1 MGHSLF
7 CFGLIGSDCNR
18 GNCRLERNSLCL
30 RGHDGAWPSSFF
42 GGMRSRASASVQ
54 APPTLT
60 YGYALCGA
68 PYLDASAVM
77 TQHGPPVFWR
87 DALPRVRECSS
98 ASNTHLRLRLVR
110 RSIFGCLCGHDGAWP
125 SSFLE
130 GCAPARPRMFKRPQH
145 SLTATPSA
153 ALHNL

>member
-77 TQHGPPVFWR
+77 TEHDPPVFWR
-87 DALPRVRECSS
+87 DALPRVRECKFRGREASPRRPSCTASAAMTEHGPPVYFGGMRSRAS
-98 ASNTHLRLRLVR
+98 ASVQSPPT
-110 RSIFGCLCGHDGAWP
+110 
-125 SSFLE
+125 
-130 GCAPARPRMFKRPQH
+130 
-145 SLTATPSA
+145 LTYG
-153 ALHNL
+153 